1 MSFSSLQIP
10 LDARKRKIG
19 TARVK
24 RQDKD
29 MMPVSNFCIS
39 KKYSTI
45 STIERIQ
52 FIIVRVNC
60 RFLFLYKNIAMK
72 HSKITIPVNIRIN
85 IWEAASSLTSGCRM
99 FLMILLPL

>member
-1 MSFSSLQIP
+1 MSFSSLHIP
-10 LDARKRKIG
+10 LAARKRKMG

-24 RQDKD
+24 RHDKD

-52 FIIVRVNC
+52 FITVRVNC
-60 RFLFLYKNIAMK
+60 RFLVLYKNIAMK
-72 HSKITIPVNIRIN
+72 QSKITIPVNIRIN
-85 IWEAASSLTSGCRM
+85 IWEAAPSLTSGCRM

>member
-10 LDARKRKIG
+10 LAARKRKMGI
-19 TARVK
+19 ARAK
-24 RQDKD
+24 RQERD
-29 MMPVSNFCIS
+29 MMPVSNFCVS

-52 FIIVRVNC
+52 FITVRVNC

-72 HSKITIPVNIRIN
+72 QSKMTVPVNISIN
-85 IWEAASSLTSGCRM
+85 IREAASSLTSGCRM